1 MNFTLTL
8 SAIEMK
14 NISLLTTFVILF
26 SAFSFSDVRA
36 QSPGAIDTAVA
47 DNNSILVL
55 PIVYFTPET
64 RWAGGV
70 AVVDL
75 FTMGGKSEK
84 PTAQSSIQLGL
95 IVTQEKQFLAYAPY
109 QLFTPGN
116 KYNIYGEVGYYV
128 YSYLYFGE
136 GNNSTPENP
145 DIYEVNF
152 PRININAVTRVGKN
166 WNAGLVFGYERHDI
180 TSLERAPMLA
190 SLRPNGVDGGTVLG
204 LGPLIR
210 YDSRD
215 DVYYPHSGINFE
227 AKTITS
233 LGRGAVNSVLPYYGF
248 TRFTANFSNFT
259 DLKKYGVLAINAFT
273 ENLAGDVPFFLSAF
287 MGGPNRFRG
296 YYFGRFR
303 GNHFNVLAAEYRFPI
318 VTRLKGTV
326 FAQSGNLASTLPEVL
341 NAPLKNA
348 AGAGIRFQLT
358 KKSNLHVRVDYAI
371 TNEGGGFYFTFGEAF

>member
-1 MNFTLTL
+1 MNFNLTL

-14 NISLLTTFVILF
+14 YFSLLTTFVILF
-26 SAFSFSDVRA
+26 AAFNLTDAKA
-36 QSPGAIDTAVA
+36 QSPGTIDTAVA
-47 DNNSILVL
+47 DANSILVL

-75 FTMGGKSEK
+75 FTMGGKREK

-109 QLFTPGN
+109 QLFTPEN
-116 KYNIYGEVGYYV
+116 KFNIYGEVGYYV
-128 YSYLYFGE
+128 YSYRYFGE
-136 GNNSTPENP
+136 GNNSPLENS

-152 PRININAVTRVGKN
+152 PRINVNTVTKIDKN
-166 WNAGLVFGYERHDI
+166 WNAGITLGYERHEI
-180 TSLERAPMLA
+180 TSLERAPKLA
-190 SLRPNGVDGGTVLG
+190 TERPNGVEGGTVLG
-204 LGPLIR
+204 AGPIIR

-233 LGRGAVNSVLPYYGF
+233 LGRGAVNSKLPYYGF
-248 TRFTANFSNFT
+248 TRFTASFSHFT
-259 DLKKYGVLAINAFT
+259 DLKKYGVLGINAYT

-287 MGGPNRFRG
+287 MGGPNKYRG

-303 GNHFNVLAAEYRFPI
+303 DNHFNALTAEYRFPI
-318 VTRLKGTV
+318 VTRFKGAV
-326 FAQSGNLASTLPEVL
+326 FAHSGNIANTLPEVL
-341 NAPLKNA
+341 SSSLKNA
-348 AGAGIRFQLT
+348 VGAGLRFQVT
-358 KKSNLHVRVDYAI
+358 KKSNLHLRIDYAI
-371 TNEGGGFYFTFGEAF
+371 TDEGGGFYFTFGEAF